1 MGSSQSSHANAKIQE
16 HVPSSEKLQS
26 SESVGGRK
34 SPSGDIHV
42 TPKTRSVEN
51 DSLFVYTSDSEESDC
66 LEDENDEEIES
77 GLTERRMIL
86 EDAKM
91 LKAYAVFHLRP
102 ERPVNT
108 RDATAFGSNYFSR
121 ASTDGL
127 YAEKECKEREQILEE
142 CELLKKYAGFHL
154 HPEKPVEMEDS
165 AMFSRSYY
173 SRPSAPEQETVEE
186 ADERAIILEEAA
198 MLKKYAEFH
207 LHPEKPVVTSDAAAS
222 GRNYF
227 SRASA
232 DDSYV
237 EEESEEREQILREC
251 AELKKYADFHLHPEK
266 PVKTEDATAFSRS
279 YYSRPSAPEQ
289 ETVEEADERAIILE
303 EAAMLKK
310 YAEFHLHPEKPVVTS
325 DASASGRNYFSRAS
339 ADDFYGGE
347 ESEER
352 EQILRECAELKK
364 YAGFHLHPEK
374 PVKTED
380 ATVFSR
386 SYYSRPSAPEQ
397 ETMEEADERAII
409 LEEAAML
416 KKYAEFHL
424 HPEKPVVTSDAAASG
439 RNYFSRASADDF
451 YGEESKEREQI
462 LRECAELKKYADFH
476 LHPEKPVNTED
487 ATVFSRSYYSRPSA
501 PEQDTVEE
509 ADERAMILEEVAM
522 LKRYADFHLH
532 PEKPVDM
539 AVGSMHG
546 RNYFNRFTAPIDA
559 EAESKPANTD
569 VVSNKQPSKP
579 DEIKS
584 LQAVKHSS
592 IDGNK
597 EEETMNRSPS
607 SIMLFG
613 YEDNEAF

>member
-66 LEDENDEEIES
+66 LEDESDEEIES
-77 GLTERRMIL
+77 GLAERRMIL

-102 ERPVNT
+102 EKPVNT
-108 RDATAFGSNYFSR
+108 TDATAFGSNYFSR

-127 YAEKECKEREQILEE
+127 YAEKEC
-142 CELLKKYAGFHL
+142 
-154 HPEKPVEMEDS
+154 
-165 AMFSRSYY
+165 
-173 SRPSAPEQETVEE
+173 
-186 ADERAIILEEAA
+186 
-198 MLKKYAEFH
+198 
-207 LHPEKPVVTSDAAAS
+207 
-222 GRNYF
+222 
-227 SRASA
+227 
-232 DDSYV
+232 
-237 EEESEEREQILREC
+237 
-251 AELKKYADFHLHPEK
+251 
-266 PVKTEDATAFSRS
+266 
-279 YYSRPSAPEQ
+279 
-289 ETVEEADERAIILE
+289 
-303 EAAMLKK
+303 
-310 YAEFHLHPEKPVVTS
+310 
-325 DASASGRNYFSRAS
+325 
-339 ADDFYGGE
+339 
-347 ESEER
+347 
-352 EQILRECAELKK
+352 
-364 YAGFHLHPEK
+364 
-374 PVKTED
+374 
-380 ATVFSR
+380 
-386 SYYSRPSAPEQ
+386 
-397 ETMEEADERAII
+397 
-409 LEEAAML
+409 
-416 KKYAEFHL
+416 
-424 HPEKPVVTSDAAASG
+424 
-439 RNYFSRASADDF
+439 
-451 YGEESKEREQI
+451 KEREQI

-522 LKRYADFHLH
+522 LKRYAEFHLH